1 MKNEMLITG
10 SCLIKQNTGEFY
22 FISNRKK
29 FRNMAKNKTVET
41 QESVADY
48 LESIKDKKRR
58 DDCKAIIE
66 LIKKS
71 TGLEPRMWGTGIVG
85 FGIYHY
91 KYESGHEGSAP
102 LAAISSRASA
112 ISLYLSSNF
121 DKREELLSKFGK
133 HKTGKACI
141 YIQKLED
148 IDTDILVKMVK
159 NSVVHTRK
167 KYPG

>member
-1 MKNEMLITG
+1 
-10 SCLIKQNTGEFY
+10 
-22 FISNRKK
+22 
-29 FRNMAKNKTVET
+29 MAKNKTTET
-41 QESVADY
+41 KESVDDY
-48 LESIKDKKRR
+48 LKAIKDKKRR
-58 DDCKAIIE
+58 EDCSALVDLIRKAA
-66 LIKKS
+66 
-71 TGLEPRMWGTGIVG
+71 GFEPKMWGTGIVG

-141 YIQKLED
+141 YIKNLQD
-148 IDTDILVKMVK
+148 IDTKVLGEMVK
-159 NSVVHTRK
+159 KSVEHTRK
-167 KYPG
+167 KYPD